1 MTGVF
6 VGYNIKTG
14 QGLSFISSTNTLENT
29 GVLSLQGDTGS
40 LSLAS
45 GTGISISGLTIANTG
60 LISASAGS
68 GISVSGTDPL
78 TITNTGVLSL
88 QGDTGALSLVAGSGI
103 GISGL
108 TFSNTGVLGVGGGTT
123 NYLSGSIKLVAGS
136 DIDITQS
143 GQDIT
148 IANTYSYSLP
158 NTVLTSSSTYVKTL
172 QGDSGALSL
181 VAGTGIGISGLTISN
196 TGIVN
201 LSAGSGI
208 SVSGNEITNTGV
220 LGIGGGTTAYLSGD
234 IKLVAGNSI
243 SISQGTT
250 TITIDNTY
258 SPPTNILT
266 SSSTYVKTLDGSS
279 GALTLGSGTGISIS
293 GLTIT
298 NTGII
303 SASAGNGI
311 GVSGSD
317 PLTITNTGVL
327 GVGGGTTSY
336 LTGDVK
342 FVAGSDISITQSGQ
356 DITIANTYSYTLPS
370 TVLTS
375 SSTYV
380 KTLQGSSGTLNLT
393 AGSGI
398 GISGLTISNTGI
410 INLASGSGISVSGN
424 EITNTGVLGLG
435 GGTTAYLGGNIELKA
450 GSSIGISQGTTS
462 ITISNTYS
470 PPSNILTSSSTY
482 VKTLDG
488 SSGALSLGSGS
499 GISISGLT
507 ITNVGVLGVG
517 GGTTS
522 YLTGDIKFVA
532 GSNIGISQSGQDITI
547 SNTYSLPSTVLTSSS
562 TYVKTLQGSSGAL
575 TLSAG
580 TGISISGLT
589 ITNTEP
595 NIDYPAQANTWSALQ
610 TFGDNIS
617 FMGEQVS
624 GSSISAGSFLYD
636 NGTNFVRQSLAGGT
650 GISISDYTITNAGVT
665 SLTAGTGISL
675 SGSTGDVTITNTGSS
690 YTAGNGITLTND
702 IIAMSGDYTG
712 NFTLS
717 GNYLLNTSISTTSAT
732 TTYAFSFGI
741 NGNSV
746 FSEGVYSPDGKS
758 FSTTSQENMT
768 WFLKG
773 GVNNSTFLSVSG
785 LGNASIAGNI
795 TSGKSII
802 VADNNNGSGYKLY
815 LAGTDVN
822 HYIYSSGSG
831 GNNTYFGEYN
841 GAFNWIN
848 TNSGDTN
855 MTLYNGNLTLYGTM
869 SVADL
874 ATFNNGIVLPYN
886 SSYPA
891 GASNLQIGATS
902 DFNGNTQQFGI
913 ALPSGAANWPFQIFA
928 GGGTSAYKQ
937 FYVSVQSEVG
947 TKNNILDDGSG
958 NLIVGG
964 SLFIKSVS
972 FVVLSAGN
980 GGADITSGYAYI
992 PVQGVCMLLVNG
1004 VYNEVDLGQWIFQ
1017 NQPYAPNNGT
1027 GTQNAG
1033 SGELFCAS
1041 GSSVDC
1047 IWEIIQIGVG

>member
-88 QGDTGALSLVAGSGI
+88 QGDTGALSLIAGSGI

-158 NTVLTSSSTYVKTL
+158 STVLTSSSTYVKTL

-208 SVSGNEITNTGV
+208 SVSGNE
-220 LGIGGGTTAYLSGD
+220 
-234 IKLVAGNSI
+234 
-243 SISQGTT
+243 
-250 TITIDNTY
+250 
-258 SPPTNILT
+258 
-266 SSSTYVKTLDGSS
+266 
-279 GALTLGSGTGISIS
+279 
-293 GLTIT
+293 
-298 NTGII
+298 
-303 SASAGNGI
+303 
-311 GVSGSD
+311 
-317 PLTITNTGVL
+317 ITNTGVL

-717 GNYLLNTSISTTSAT
+717 GNYLLNTSISTTNAT

-758 FSTTSQENMT
+758 FSTTSRENMT

-795 TSGKSII
+795 TSGGNYLGDNYQINGGYRFWGNDSSGI
-802 VADNNNGSGYKLY
+802 VMFLGADDFSSSGNQILDFGVNVDQQTNTGGLPSPTGSYGGGLFRFDLRSGNPSGLSTLNGAVGNAEFYVLLQENGSTGQ
-815 LAGTDVN
+815 
-822 HYIYSSGSG
+822 
-831 GNNTYFGEYN
+831 GNTIFGCT
-841 GAFNWIN
+841 A
-848 TNSGDTN
+848 
-855 MTLYNGNLTLYGTM
+855 
-869 SVADL
+869 
-874 ATFNNGIVLPYN
+874 NGIL
-886 SSYPA
+886 
-891 GASNLQIGATS
+891 
-902 DFNGNTQQFGI
+902 
-913 ALPSGAANWPFQIFA
+913 
-928 GGGTSAYKQ
+928 
-937 FYVSVQSEVG
+937 G
-947 TKNNILDDGSG
+947 TKYNILDDGSG

>member
-158 NTVLTSSSTYVKTL
+158 STVLTSSSTYVKTL

-208 SVSGNEITNTGV
+208 SVSGNE
-220 LGIGGGTTAYLSGD
+220 
-234 IKLVAGNSI
+234 
-243 SISQGTT
+243 
-250 TITIDNTY
+250 
-258 SPPTNILT
+258 
-266 SSSTYVKTLDGSS
+266 
-279 GALTLGSGTGISIS
+279 
-293 GLTIT
+293 
-298 NTGII
+298 
-303 SASAGNGI
+303 
-311 GVSGSD
+311 
-317 PLTITNTGVL
+317 ITNTGVL

-717 GNYLLNTSISTTSAT
+717 GNYLLNTSISTTNAT

-758 FSTTSQENMT
+758 FSTTSRENMT

-785 LGNASIAGNI
+785 LGNMIISGSMVSSNKTIYTSGSGTYTVPANCTFLTVTIVGAGGGGGGGGGESISSGHFYAAGGGGGGGGGEVIIVEFYTSAGTEFSYSVGVGGTGGAPGPPDEGGSNGTNGGGSSFGGYTANGGLGGGGGIDYIAG
-795 TSGKSII
+795 GEGG
-802 VADNNNGSGYKLY
+802 AGGAGGSGGSSPSININGT
-815 LAGTDVN
+815 AGNAGEAAGNGGKGGSGGLSCINAIGVG
-822 HYIYSSGSG
+822 GSG
-831 GNNTYFGEYN
+831 GNGWTLASPAE
-841 GAFNWIN
+841 
-848 TNSGDTN
+848 SG
-855 MTLYNGNLTLYGTM
+855 G
-869 SVADL
+869 
-874 ATFNNGIVLPYN
+874 
-886 SSYPA
+886 
-891 GASNLQIGATS
+891 
-902 DFNGNTQQFGI
+902 
-913 ALPSGAANWPFQIFA
+913 
-928 GGGTSAYKQ
+928 
-937 FYVSVQSEVG
+937 
-947 TKNNILDDGSG
+947 DG
-958 NLIVGG
+958 L
-964 SLFIKSVS
+964 
-972 FVVLSAGN
+972 
-980 GGADITSGYAYI
+980 GGAII
-992 PVQGVCMLLVNG
+992 
-1004 VYNEVDLGQWIFQ
+1004 II
-1017 NQPYAPNNGT
+1017 
-1027 GTQNAG
+1027 
-1033 SGELFCAS
+1033 AS
-1041 GSSVDC
+1041 
-1047 IWEIIQIGVG
+1047 